1 MPSLF
6 PDLFSYSMLGV
17 FAVRAILGC
26 TLLTLGIHEIKRR
39 NTESS
44 RLVLYSGI
52 LKSLAGALILIGLG
66 TQVGALIA
74 IVILA
79 IHIALKVKN
88 KQFLSDGINY
98 YVILFV
104 LACSIL
110 VLGPGAFA
118 FDLPL

>member
-17 FAVRAILGC
+17 FAVRLILGS

-39 NTESS
+39 NAESS
-44 RLVLYSGI
+44 RFVLYAGI
-52 LKSLAGALILIGLG
+52 LKALAGAIIVLGLG
-66 TQVGALIA
+66 TQVGAIIA
-74 IVILA
+74 IVVLG
-79 IHIALKVKN
+79 IHIALKIKN
-88 KQFLSDGINY
+88 RQFLSDGINY
-98 YVILFV
+98 YAILFV
-104 LACSIL
+104 LSLAIL

>member
-6 PDLFSYSMLGV
+6 PDLLSYSMLGI

-39 NTESS
+39 KTEES
-44 RLVLYSGI
+44 RLVFYAGI
-52 LKSLAGALILIGLG
+52 LKTVAGALLVLGLG
-66 TQVGALIA
+66 TQIGALIA
-74 IVILA
+74 IIVLGF
-79 IHIALKVKN
+79 HIIKKIQAKH
-88 KQFLSDGINY
+88 FLSDGINY

-104 LACSIL
+104 LALAIM